1 MFTADVLITSVPAKL
16 NLAKETEDRG
26 SVGVLMT
33 EEEGQ
38 EAEKETEIEEERE
51 VRRKK
56 KGCTW
61 VLTDHDGASGLLAV
75 SGSIHQVTC
84 CSSSVFSE
92 CILSSLHLKT
102 KDTQGFVVSGKKK
115 KRCQSN
121 QPETSADMERQSSS
135 NFLNF
140 LMLKIQLRLVKHY

>member
-33 EEEGQ
+33 EEEGR

-56 KGCTW
+56 KGMY
-61 VLTDHDGASGLLAV
+61 VGVD
-75 SGSIHQVTC
+75 
-84 CSSSVFSE
+84 
-92 CILSSLHLKT
+92 
-102 KDTQGFVVSGKKK
+102 
-115 KRCQSN
+115 
-121 QPETSADMERQSSS
+121 
-135 NFLNF
+135 
-140 LMLKIQLRLVKHY
+140 

>member
-33 EEEGQ
+33 EEEGR

-61 VLTDHDGASGLLAV
+61 VLTDRDGASGLLAV

-84 CSSSVFSE
+84 CFSSVFSE

-102 KDTQGFVVSGKKK
+102 KDTQGFVVRGKKRK
-115 KRCQSN
+115 GVN
-121 QPETSADMERQSSS
+121 QTSQKPALTWNDNLPQT
-135 NFLNF
+135 FLTF
-140 LMLKIQLRLVKHY
+140 